1 MSRRTP
7 PVRSTLPR
15 APDWYSE
22 SVAIGGEASGS
33 ASSVP
38 RVEPLRLDLDDLGVP
53 APKVSPSPP
62 LPVPG
67 EIIGGTYRVEREL
80 GSGAMGV
87 VLLAIDQR
95 LNRQVAIKLVQSSL
109 FGRNYVQRFLQEAR
123 AMAGVTHPNLLV
135 IHAFGEHRSAPYF
148 VSEFVSGGTLA
159 DLITEHAPKVELGL
173 ALRILDEVCAG
184 VAALHAAGLVHRD
197 LKPANILLDLELGV
211 RVADFGLAQSYLG
224 GRAAREMAGT
234 LGYLAPE
241 LLTREGGPP
250 TAAASPRSDV
260 YSVACMAYELLTGRP
275 PFDSRTDEELIL
287 QHATSE
293 VVRPSA
299 VRGDLPLALDL
310 ILLRALAK
318 DPALRTSD
326 LTVLRRELRAVAV
339 KGAEPRRILI
349 ADDDED
355 FQSLLELKLRAEFPD
370 TEVERVA
377 DGDAALRAFARSPA
391 SVVILD
397 LEMPLLDGFAV
408 TRALRA
414 RADSESVP
422 ILVVTASGGPDA
434 WRLLSSLGADRLL
447 VKPVDLDDVVAIVRR
462 TLKLRSERL
471 AQRPG

>member
-1 MSRRTP
+1 
-7 PVRSTLPR
+7 
-15 APDWYSE
+15 
-22 SVAIGGEASGS
+22 
-33 ASSVP
+33 
-38 RVEPLRLDLDDLGVP
+38 
-53 APKVSPSPP
+53 
-62 LPVPG
+62 
-67 EIIGGTYRVEREL
+67 
-80 GSGAMGV
+80 
-87 VLLAIDQR
+87 
-95 LNRQVAIKLVQSSL
+95 
-109 FGRNYVQRFLQEAR
+109 
-123 AMAGVTHPNLLV
+123 MAGVTHPNLLV

-260 YSVACMAYELLTGRP
+260 YSVACLAYELLTGRP

-339 KGAEPRRILI
+339 KGVEPRRILI

-391 SVVILD
+391 SAVILD

-471 AQRPG
+471 TQRPG